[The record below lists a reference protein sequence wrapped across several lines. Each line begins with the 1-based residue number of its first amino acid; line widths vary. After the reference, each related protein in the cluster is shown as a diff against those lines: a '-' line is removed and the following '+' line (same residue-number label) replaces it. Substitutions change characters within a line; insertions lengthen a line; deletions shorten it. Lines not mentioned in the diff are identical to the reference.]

1 MPRRRNCFSTISK
14 RCGAYS
20 SLSSMG
26 NRFRVLFPRACLE
39 DFFHLREREVAFVLG
54 VVKMRRE
61 AHARFG
67 TKVDKDLPGD
77 EFAAD
82 FISMRTVHGNGSG
95 TLLSFVRRVDP
106 PAARLRPFDKA
117 RRHAYRLLADCGNS
131 HLIQN
136 LQSGLA
142 SVQRRNVGSAVEIPE
157 RVFPSVDGPGF
168 KSKRPAMRD
177 PAGEG
182 GTEF

>member
-1 MPRRRNCFSTISK
+1 MVCPLPMGKGASSYAWERSSLATNSCRGTAVIAARTAASRMPRRRNCFSTISN
-14 RCGAYS
+14 RSGAYS

-26 NRFRVLFPRACLE
+26 NRCRVLFPRAYLE

-82 FISMRTVHGNGSG
+82 FISMRTVYGNGSG
-95 TLLSFVRRVDP
+95 TLLRFVWR
-106 PAARLRPFDKA
+106 
-117 RRHAYRLLADCGNS
+117 
-131 HLIQN
+131 
-136 LQSGLA
+136 
-142 SVQRRNVGSAVEIPE
+142 
-157 RVFPSVDGPGF
+157 
-168 KSKRPAMRD
+168 
-177 PAGEG
+177 
-182 GTEF
+182 